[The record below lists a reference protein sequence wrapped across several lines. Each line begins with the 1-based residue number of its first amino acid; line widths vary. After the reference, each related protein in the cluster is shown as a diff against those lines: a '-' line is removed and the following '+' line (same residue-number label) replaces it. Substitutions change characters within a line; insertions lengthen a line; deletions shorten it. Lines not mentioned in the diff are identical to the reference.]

1 MSRNFPN
8 WIQAYLLHTSHLE
21 APDFFHVWTAIGTI
35 AGALSGKCFLD
46 MGHFVW
52 KPNFFIVFVAPPGII
67 SKSTTANVG
76 MGMLRSVE
84 GVHFG
89 PESVTWQ
96 ALTDAFRDAETLVPE
111 IAKKVS
117 ALNIVASELGTFLDP
132 KNREMIDVLNDM
144 WDGRNVPWQRR
155 TKGEG
160 ASEIQNPWLNF
171 VGCTTPAWIQENF
184 PQYAIGAGF
193 TSRTVFVYGEHKR
206 RLIAY
211 PKEEMALQDYQL
223 VRERLR
229 LISDLKSISKICG
242 EFFLTP
248 DAIAW
253 GKAWYEQHWTISSN
267 AGLDRELHGGYIARK
282 QTHLHKLAMVLSAA
296 ERSDKLIRADDLEVA
311 KDLLTSL
318 EPGFSRVFSAIADNR
333 EVHYLSQLIRLV
345 ASHPAGIPKREV
357 WRKLA
362 AVMTLEQF
370 EASLDGAIKGDFIY
384 EHGGAANSSMG
395 PILRPH
401 RADQVACTTAEMPS
415 RLAIPVHASS
425 EVSSAGEGSVG
436 SSPASDEA
444 AAPVHPD

>member
-1 MSRNFPN
+1 MSRNYPN
-8 WIQAYLLHTSHLE
+8 WIRAYLAHTAHLE
-21 APDFFHVWTAIGTI
+21 APDVFHIWTAIGTI

-76 MGMLRSVE
+76 MGMLRAVE

-160 ASEIQNPWLNF
+160 ASEVQNPWLNF

-184 PQYAIGAGF
+184 PQYAIGGGF
-193 TSRTVFVYGEHKR
+193 TSRTVFVYGDTKR

-211 PKEEMALQDYQL
+211 PREEMALQDYQL

-229 LISDLKSISKICG
+229 LISDLKSISKIVG
-242 EFFLTP
+242 EFSLTP
-248 DAIAW
+248 SAIEW
-253 GKAWYEQHWTISSN
+253 GKAWYEQHWTLSSSS
-267 AGLDRELHGGYIARK
+267 GLDRELHGGYIARK

-296 ERSDKLIRADDLEVA
+296 ERADKLITADDLDTA

-318 EPGFSRVFSAIADNR
+318 EPGFNRVFSAIADNR
-333 EVHYLSQLIRLV
+333 EVHYFTQLVRLV
-345 ASHPAGIPKREV
+345 ATHPQGILKRDA

-370 EASLDGAIKGDFIY
+370 EACLDGAFKAELIY
-384 EHGGAANSSMG
+384 EFAGSLNSETGVILKPHTAALSV
-395 PILRPH
+395 
-401 RADQVACTTAEMPS
+401 DTTTGTPS
-415 RLAIPVHASS
+415 RLAGLAPVDSSTASS
-425 EVSSAGEGSVG
+425 VSNSAE
-436 SSPASDEA
+436 SSP
-444 AAPVHPD
+444 V